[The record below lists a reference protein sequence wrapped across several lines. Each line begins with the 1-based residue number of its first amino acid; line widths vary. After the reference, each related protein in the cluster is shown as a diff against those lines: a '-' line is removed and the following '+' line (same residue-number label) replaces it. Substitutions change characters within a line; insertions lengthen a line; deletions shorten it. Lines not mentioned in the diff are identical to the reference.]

1 MKTITATEFKKNL
14 GHYLDN
20 VQKKEEVYITKNGH
34 RIARLAPIYTDAEE
48 YFMVK
53 EEAAY
58 YGSLT
63 VSYEEFLEIA
73 ENTEHRLEY
82 LNGEIYQM
90 ASPSVSHQEVVGD
103 IYFSFKMKLKNNKC
117 KAFFS
122 LFDVHFK
129 KKEIKNPDVLQP
141 DVFIACDLEE
151 NVNEKDRYM
160 GTPTLVVEVLS
171 PSTRSRDA
179 VYKLNTYM
187 LSGVKEYW
195 IVDPVDKQ
203 VMVYVFED
211 YEMKHVNTY
220 KEGNIPCHV
229 MNIEIAFDDIF

>member
-1 MKTITATEFKKNL
+1 MKTITATEFKRNL

-20 VQKKEEVYITKNGH
+20 VQSKEEVYITKNGH

-53 EEAAY
+53 EEAEY
-58 YGSLT
+58 YGNLT

-90 ASPSVSHQEVVGD
+90 ASPSVTHQEIVGD
-103 IYFSFKMKLKNNKC
+103 IYFAFKLKLRNNKC

-122 LFDVHFK
+122 PFDVHFK
-129 KKEIKNPDVLQP
+129 KKDIKNPDVLQP
-141 DVFIACDLEE
+141 DVFIACDLED

-160 GTPTLVVEVLS
+160 GTPTLVIEVLS
-171 PSTRSRDA
+171 SSTRSRDA

-195 IVDPVDKQ
+195 IVDPFDEL
-203 VMVYVFED
+203 VMVYEFEN
-211 YEMKHVNTY
+211 YEMKHVNFY
-220 KEGNIPCHV
+220 KEGMILSPT
-229 MNIEIAFDDIF
+229 MGIEVTFDDIF